1 MHIENQKFYHIHKH
15 NSQKWFEG
23 AAFSFGQEPNNSW
36 RTFEMARRGITNP
49 QTNDVYTVDLVAFR
63 ALAVYRKTGKKDP
76 RMSFYHYDPIKTL
89 AETLDSLFLAT
100 RMVRELILEDVRQQ
114 MYANLP
120 SRSTCIWLIPER
132 EKAVRF
138 WLDNMRSDTKK
149 VFRVNATGEL
159 HRASQQ
165 PVIGDTISMNEWRK
179 RALDYWNGA
188 DTESYDDELILNG
201 DIEILEEVPLSEF

>member
-15 NSQKWFEG
+15 NAPTWFEG
-23 AAFSFGQEPNNSW
+23 ARFSFGQEPNNSW
-36 RTFEMARRGITNP
+36 RAFEVARRGITNP
-49 QTNDVYTVDLVAFR
+49 ETNDVYTVDLVAFR
-63 ALAVYRKTGKKDP
+63 ALAVYRKSGKKDP
-76 RMSFYHYDPIKTL
+76 RLNFYHYDPVKTL

-100 RMVRELILEDVRQQ
+100 RVVRELIFEDVRRQ
-114 MYANLP
+114 MFASLP
-120 SRSTCIWLIPER
+120 SRATCVWLIPES

-138 WLDNMRSDTKK
+138 WLDNMRGENKK

-159 HRASQQ
+159 HRATQQ
-165 PVIGDTISMNEWRK
+165 IVVGDTISISEWRK

-201 DIEILEEVPLSEF
+201 DIEILEEVPLSNF